1 MFCHPYLNNCF
12 PVQERSVAFEILE
25 GEERMSGPQR
35 DGIQRVVRGSLLR
48 KFQDHMQE
56 WVLEAACGL
65 GLDEDKHI
73 GD

>member
-1 MFCHPYLNNCF
+1 M
-12 PVQERSVAFEILE
+12 FEILE
-25 GEERMSGPQR
+25 GEGKMSGPQR
-35 DGIQRVVRGSLLR
+35 DKIQRVVRGSLLG

-65 GLDEDKHI
+65 RLDEDKLI